1 MKAGRLLT
9 GLVSGAAVGAAIGL
23 LFAPKKGTETRR
35 KITETGDNY
44 LQEAKS
50 KFNEF
55 TDNLS
60 HKVDE
65 VRNRSK
71 AAASNS
77 KTEQKIHQAKADMHD
92 MASK

>member
-9 GLVSGAAVGAAIGL
+9 GLVSGAAIGAALGL

-44 LQEAKS
+44 LKDAKS

-55 TDNLS
+55 SDNLS

-71 AAASNS
+71 AAMSNS
-77 KTEQKIHQAKADMHD
+77 KTEEKIHQAKADLHNMQ
-92 MASK
+92 SK

>member
-9 GLVSGAAVGAAIGL
+9 GLVSGAAVGAALGL

-35 KITETGDNY
+35 KITETGDSY
-44 LQEAKS
+44 LKDAKN

-55 TDNLS
+55 SDNLS

-71 AAASNS
+71 AAMSNS
-77 KTEQKIHQAKADMHD
+77 KTEEKIYQAKADMHN
-92 MASK
+92 MQSK

>member
-9 GLVSGAAVGAAIGL
+9 GLVSGAAVGAALGL

-35 KITETGDNY
+35 KITESGDSY
-44 LQEAKS
+44 LKEAKN

-65 VRNRSK
+65 VRHRSK
-71 AAASNS
+71 AAVSNS
-77 KTEQKIHQAKADMHD
+77 KTEEKIHQAKADLHD
-92 MASK
+92 MQSR

>member
-1 MKAGRLLT
+1 MKSGRLLT
-9 GLVSGAAVGAAIGL
+9 GLVSGAAVGAALGL

-35 KITETGDNY
+35 KITETGDSY
-44 LQEAKS
+44 FQDAKN

-55 TDNLS
+55 SDNLS

-71 AAASNS
+71 AAMSDS
-77 KTEQKIHQAKADMHD
+77 KTEQKIHQAKADLHNMQ
-92 MASK
+92 SK

>member
-23 LFAPKKGTETRR
+23 LFAPKKGTETRK

-50 KFNEF
+50 RFNEF

-71 AAASNS
+71 AATSNS

>member
-9 GLVSGAAVGAAIGL
+9 GLVSGAAVGAALGL

-35 KITETGDNY
+35 KITETGDSY
-44 LQEAKS
+44 LKDAKN

-55 TDNLS
+55 SDNLS

-71 AAASNS
+71 AAMSNS
-77 KTEQKIHQAKADMHD
+77 KTEEKIHQAKADMHN
-92 MASK
+92 MQSK